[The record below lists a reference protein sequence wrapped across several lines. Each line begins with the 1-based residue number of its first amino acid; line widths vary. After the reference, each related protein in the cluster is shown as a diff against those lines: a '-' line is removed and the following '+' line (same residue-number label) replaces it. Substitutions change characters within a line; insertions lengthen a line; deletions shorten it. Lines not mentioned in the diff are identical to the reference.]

1 MDGDYRGCATLRR
14 DMSPQTAAPAT
25 LYNAAHAF
33 VDSVTPV
40 SKLTRLE
47 LRSALTLACVISL
60 RLFGLFLIMPVFS
73 LYAKDMPGASGL
85 MIGLALGV
93 YGIGQV
99 LLQIPL
105 GLLSDRIGRK
115 PAITLGLLLFALG
128 GLIAAMSDTLTGI
141 VIGRAVQG
149 MGAVAGAGIALAADL
164 TSEENRGKA
173 MGIIGVSIGLAFLLA
188 LILGPPL
195 ETVAGLSGLFGAT
208 SILAL
213 VSLVLLWLIV
223 PTPTRARAPAAAGPG
238 QVLGMLRD
246 GRMLVLNGS
255 VFFLHALLTASFVG
269 LPLLLANTL
278 QLPVNR
284 HWELYLPVMT
294 VAALV
299 MGASLHHMREVAQS
313 LRIVTVCVVAIGLA
327 LVGFVLAGSHII
339 VFGVA
344 AAIFFSAF
352 NLLEAALPSLV
363 SRLAPENMR
372 GAAMG
377 AYSTSQFVGA
387 FVGGTFGGIALG
399 RLGPDGVFVC
409 AAIFTALWLPL
420 VVIGSRRIGR
430 AATAQA
436 RFAQDLS

>member
-1 MDGDYRGCATLRR
+1 
-14 DMSPQTAAPAT
+14 MSPQTPVRGG
-25 LYNAAHAF
+25 LYNAGHAF
-33 VDSVTPV
+33 SDSCLPV
-40 SKLTRLE
+40 SKLSSLE

-73 LYAKDMPGASGL
+73 LYAKGMPDASGF

-115 PAITLGLLLFALG
+115 PAITFGLLLFALG
-128 GLIAAMSDTLTGI
+128 GLIAAMSHTLVGI
-141 VIGRAVQG
+141 AVGRAVQG

-164 TSEENRGKA
+164 TAEENRGKA

-195 ETVAGLSGLFGAT
+195 EAVAGLPGLFAAT

-213 VSLVLLWLIV
+213 ASLALLWLIV
-223 PTPTRARAPAAAGPG
+223 PTPARARAPAAAGVG
-238 QVLGMLRD
+238 QVLAMLRD

-278 QLPVNR
+278 HLPVNR

-294 VAALV
+294 VAAFV

-327 LVGFVLAGSHII
+327 LLGFALSGRHLAA
-339 VFGVA
+339 FGA
-344 AAIFFSAF
+344 AAAVFFSAF

-363 SRLAPENMR
+363 SRLAPDHVR

-377 AYSTSQFVGA
+377 AYSTSQFIGA
-387 FVGGTFGGIALG
+387 FVGGTLGGIALG

-409 AAIFTALWLPL
+409 AAALTLLWLPL
-420 VVIGSRRIGR
+420 VVSGSRRIAR
-430 AATAQA
+430 TAIAQA
-436 RFAQDLS
+436 QPV

>member
-1 MDGDYRGCATLRR
+1 
-14 DMSPQTAAPAT
+14 MSPQTPTQAGP
-25 LYNAAHAF
+25 YNAPHAF
-33 VDSVTPV
+33 VERGPTL
-40 SKLTRLE
+40 SKLTSLE

-73 LYAKDMPGASGL
+73 LYASTMPGASGF

-128 GLIAAMSDTLTGI
+128 GLIAAMSHTLTGI

-164 TSEENRGKA
+164 TRDENRGKA

-195 ETVAGLSGLFGAT
+195 EAIDGLPGLFAAT

-213 VSLVLLWLIV
+213 VSLALLWLIV
-223 PTPTRARAPAAAGPG
+223 PTPERARAPAMAGFG
-238 QVLGMLRD
+238 HVLEMLRD

-269 LPLLLANTL
+269 LPLLLANRL
-278 QLPVNR
+278 QLPVSR
-284 HWELYLPVMT
+284 HWELYLPVMV

-299 MGASLHHMREVAQS
+299 MGASLRHMREIVQS
-313 LRIVTVCVVAIGLA
+313 LRIVMVCVVAIGLA
-327 LVGFVLAGSHII
+327 LLGFALSGNHLVAFAL
-339 VFGVA
+339 A
-344 AAIFFSAF
+344 AAVFFSAF

-363 SRLAPENMR
+363 SRLAPAHLR

-377 AYSTSQFVGA
+377 AYSTSQFIGA

-399 RLGPDGVFVC
+399 RLGPAGIFVC
-409 AAIFTALWLPL
+409 AAALTLVWLPL
-420 VVIGSRRIGR
+420 VVVGARRIGR
-430 AATAQA
+430 DEREACGVTA
-436 RFAQDLS
+436 

>member
-1 MDGDYRGCATLRR
+1 
-14 DMSPQTAAPAT
+14 
-25 LYNAAHAF
+25 
-33 VDSVTPV
+33 V
-40 SKLTRLE
+40 SKLSRLE
-47 LRSALTLACVISL
+47 RRSALTLACVISL

-73 LYAKDMPGASGL
+73 LYAKTMPGSTGF

-93 YGIGQV
+93 YGLGQV

-128 GLIAAMSDTLTGI
+128 GLIAAMSHTLTGI

-164 TSEENRGKA
+164 TVEENRGKV

-195 ETVAGLSGLFGAT
+195 EAIDGLPGLFAAT

-213 VSLVLLWLIV
+213 ISLALLWLIV
-223 PTPTRARAPAAAGPG
+223 PTPERRQAPAAAGFG
-238 QVLGMLRD
+238 HVLVMLRD
-246 GRMLVLNGS
+246 SRMMVLNGS

-278 QLPVNR
+278 N
-284 HWELYLPVMT
+284 LPVMV

-299 MGASLHHMREVAQS
+299 MGASLRHMREIAQS
-313 LRIVTVCVVAIGLA
+313 LRVVMVCVVAIGLA
-327 LVGFVLAGSHII
+327 LLGFALSGNHLVA
-339 VFGVA
+339 FGVA
-344 AAIFFSAF
+344 AAVFFSAF

-363 SRLAPENMR
+363 SRLAPAHLR

-377 AYSTSQFVGA
+377 AYSTSQFIGA

-399 RLGPDGVFVC
+399 RLGADGIFVC
-409 AAIFTALWLPL
+409 AAALTLVWLPL
-420 VVIGSRRIGR
+420 VISGARRISHQ
-430 AATAQA
+430 ALMDAQPA
-436 RFAQDLS
+436 